1 MSTTETDT
9 LVIAKTTKTVDTSSD
24 VGAVSGGSDLYSQN
38 ALFIKYLILLLV
50 VFLLIVIIGSNFSS
64 PYYTATLPNWFP
76 TTSTWLL
83 LFALVFFFSA
93 FALARADSCASFARS
108 SWFKFMYAV
117 VLILM
122 LVSIFMIFQAFS
134 PRGAFWVAIAALI
147 VTIIAMFYI
156 GGQSKAACGWTF
168 PLLLLEILYL
178 VGLWQFIQLNGY

>member
-64 PYYTATLPNWFP
+64 PYYTAVLPNWAAS
-76 TTSTWLL
+76 TSTWLL
-83 LFALVFFFSA
+83 LFALVFFFTA
-93 FALARADSCASFARS
+93 YALSRADYCASFSRA
-108 SWFKFMYAV
+108 SWFKFMIAV

-122 LVSIFMIFQAFS
+122 LVSVFTIFQAFS
-134 PRGAFWVAIAALI
+134 PRSSFWIMLAALI
-147 VTIIAMFYI
+147 VTVIAIFFI
-156 GGQSKAACGWTF
+156 AGQSKGAAGF
-168 PLLLLEILYL
+168 LIPLLLLQVLYL
-178 VGLWQFIQLNGY
+178 IENWQFIQLNGY